1 MINIILL
8 DEEKNVM
15 KDEKIIP
22 ISIPTPFAVGDVNVY
37 LLKGEAL
44 TLIDAG
50 PKTRE
55 AAAVLKR
62 KLLELNLTLEDID
75 QVVLT
80 HHHAD
85 HAGLLDEFPKDTA
98 VIGHPFNEPY
108 ISQDPVFIEKQQTFF
123 TYLFKRFGVP
133 ADMES
138 VSLTVKRSYRLSC
151 KRSLT
156 KAVTEGSRID
166 GLEGWKVLE
175 TPGHASSHIALYHEK
190 SGRML
195 GGDLLLK
202 PSSSNP
208 LLEMPQKGEKRP
220 APLLD
225 YLASLE
231 RLLDLPLSVVFP
243 GHGESIT
250 AIRELI
256 KRRLEKQRNR
266 ASEVHRMIAD
276 SPHTA
281 FEICR
286 KLFPAVYEK
295 ELFLTMSET
304 VGQLDDLETR
314 GVITSGETDGIV
326 YYTIK
331 QVEK

>member
-62 KLLELNLTLEDID
+62 KLLVLNLTLEDID

-190 SGRML
+190 AEGCS
-195 GGDLLLK
+195 
-202 PSSSNP
+202 
-208 LLEMPQKGEKRP
+208 
-220 APLLD
+220 A
-225 YLASLE
+225 
-231 RLLDLPLSVVFP
+231 
-243 GHGESIT
+243 
-250 AIRELI
+250 
-256 KRRLEKQRNR
+256 
-266 ASEVHRMIAD
+266 
-276 SPHTA
+276 
-281 FEICR
+281 EI
-286 KLFPAVYEK
+286 Y
-295 ELFLTMSET
+295 S
-304 VGQLDDLETR
+304 
-314 GVITSGETDGIV
+314 
-326 YYTIK
+326 
-331 QVEK
+331 